1 MSSALETRKHRNT
14 PASLMFRR
22 FDSVHVCCGRPRSP
36 LCSATAA
43 AARWRQ
49 KATRFDNADWRIIAL
64 ACLHAAYVIEYRYCT
79 SQVCEIPKN
88 SVRHHSGWFASA
100 RRLRAGSLQ
109 LGLPTVPEWPGSSR
123 NWPTVSR
130 IPGEAHFVPE
140 MLKLTTG
147 HGYMAVH

>member
-43 AARWRQ
+43 AARWQQ

-64 ACLHAAYVIEYRYCT
+64 ATAYVIEYRYCT

-109 LGLPTVPEWPGSSR
+109 CIKRHRSKPARDRKRKIGKSLNLRKKILRLRTP
-123 NWPTVSR
+123 
-130 IPGEAHFVPE
+130 F
-140 MLKLTTG
+140 LKQCVQKTG
-147 HGYMAVH
+147 PD